1 MLFSGL
7 VVKIEQ
13 FEVRIGEKGW
23 HTYQVVRHPGGV
35 GVLPLHDDGTVTLI
49 RQLRPA
55 VGGTL
60 LEIPAGR
67 LQPGEDPAAC
77 GGREMAEETGLSA
90 RELVP
95 LGHFYPS
102 PGVLD
107 EVIHLFLGTGLS
119 QGKPAAGALRGDRDG
134 ASADRGSASSR
145 GNGGDPGR
153 EDDRGVAAVR
163 NRRPVRSPPPSPTSS
178 VAPPGYPRGRKTGG
192 HATRVVSSSDAVDFP
207 RRISRAWHGST
218 STISS

>member
-1 MLFSGL
+1 METRNRSTLFSGL
-7 VVKIEQ
+7 VVNIEQ

-23 HTYQVVRHPGGV
+23 HTFQIIRHPGGV

-67 LQPGEDPAAC
+67 LQPGEDPGAC
-77 GGREMAEETGLSA
+77 GHREMAEETGLSA

-95 LGHFYPS
+95 LGYFYPS

-107 EVIHLFLGTGLS
+107 EVIHLFLGIGLS
-119 QGKPAAGALRGDRDG
+119 QGNAEPERYEEIATERMPIGEAIRLAASGEIRDG
-134 ASADRGSASSR
+134 KTIAALLRAGGGGRGH
-145 GNGGDPGR
+145 
-153 EDDRGVAAVR
+153 
-163 NRRPVRSPPPSPTSS
+163 TF
-178 VAPPGYPRGRKTGG
+178 T
-192 HATRVVSSSDAVDFP
+192 
-207 RRISRAWHGST
+207 
-218 STISS
+218 